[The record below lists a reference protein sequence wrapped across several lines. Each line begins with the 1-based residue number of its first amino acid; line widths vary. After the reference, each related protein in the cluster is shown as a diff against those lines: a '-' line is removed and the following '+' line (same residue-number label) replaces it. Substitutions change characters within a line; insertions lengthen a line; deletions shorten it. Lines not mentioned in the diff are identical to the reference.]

1 MIMKKGRITIIKL
14 LIVLL
19 SILFIDGGRTFYVMG
34 DKIQIILNNS
44 PKSDLEIPG
53 HINYLNFNEEEKWM
67 EYSGFDFTFAFMH
80 SVKFRFIQTI
90 ISQDFSDSVW
100 QPPKWL

>member
-1 MIMKKGRITIIKL
+1 MIMKKGRFTIIKL

-19 SILFIDGGRTFYVMG
+19 CIPFIDGGRTFFFMG

-44 PKSDLEIPG
+44 QKSDLEVPG
-53 HINYLNFNEEEKWM
+53 QLNYLNFNEEEKWM
-67 EYSGFDFTFAFMH
+67 EYSGFDFTFAFTH
-80 SVKFRFIQTI
+80 SVKFRFIQPI